1 MKLRI
6 VLLILAIIFG
16 AVAVVGVMGYIDSI
30 KTSVEEG
37 VEKVEVLVAAQN
49 IPKEIP
55 IETLITE
62 NMVETSGVPRKYLA
76 EGVLTSLDEYGGYVV
91 AVPINKGEQITT
103 TKFIRPEEIG
113 LAFVIPEGMVAVSIP
128 VNEIIGVSNLINI
141 GDSVNIIATFL
152 PEEKE
157 TASTVESVPVEEGE
171 SESIEAITAES
182 EGASI
187 RVEKETTK
195 ILLWNVEVL
204 YIGTR
209 IISSS
214 ETGENGEI
222 MGIQTEAETR
232 STEITTV
239 TLAVS
244 PEDSEKLVFTE
255 ETGSVWLA
263 LVPTDGIEE
272 EKTPGRTIDNIF
284 ER

>member
-6 VLLILAIIFG
+6 VLLVLALILG
-16 AVAVVGVMGYIDSI
+16 AVAVFGVIGYINNI
-30 KTSVEEG
+30 KASVEEG

-55 IETLITE
+55 VETLIAE

-76 EGVLTSLDEYGGYVV
+76 DGVLTSLNEYGGYVV

-128 VNEIIGVSNLINI
+128 VDEVIGVSNLINI
-141 GDSVNIIATFL
+141 GDSVNIIATFF
-152 PEEKE
+152 PEENQ
-157 TASTVESVPVEEGE
+157 TTSAVESVPTGEGE
-171 SESIEAITAES
+171 SEFMEAITAES
-182 EGASI
+182 EGAYMG
-187 RVEKETTK
+187 VEKETTK

-209 IISSS
+209 IISFG
-214 ETGENGEI
+214 ETGENGGI
-222 MGIQTEAETR
+222 MGAQTEAETK
-232 STEITTV
+232 SAEITTV

-263 LVPTDGIEE
+263 LIPTDGIEE

-284 ER
+284 GN